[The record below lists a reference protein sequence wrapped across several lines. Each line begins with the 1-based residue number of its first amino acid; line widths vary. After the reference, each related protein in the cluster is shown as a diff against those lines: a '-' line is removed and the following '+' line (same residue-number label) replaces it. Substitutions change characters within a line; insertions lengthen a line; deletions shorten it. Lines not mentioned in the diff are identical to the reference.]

1 MSFPSTRS
9 AKWVWSRARAVRP
22 GPSHARD
29 ERFNKKIEY
38 IRYNQVRAGLARK
51 PDQWA
56 HVHFHDWVGKEPVG
70 GGPGRT
76 VLPPR
81 VPTTSPTTRP
91 GQARR
96 QSKRCGFAALCEKT
110 FTTSTLES
118 AGLLLPRFG
127 VN

>member
-76 VLPPR
+76 VLVR
-81 VPTTSPTTRP
+81 LRMHINSGVKVPI
-91 GQARR
+91 GQ
-96 QSKRCGFAALCEKT
+96 
-110 FTTSTLES
+110 ST
-118 AGLLLPRFG
+118 GCP
-127 VN
+127 

>member
-76 VLPPR
+76 VLPPGCLLQGR
-81 VPTTSPTTRP
+81 VKRVANQNGVASRLCVRKRLPLQRLKAP
-91 GQARR
+91 GYFFRVLA
-96 QSKRCGFAALCEKT
+96 
-110 FTTSTLES
+110 
-118 AGLLLPRFG
+118 
-127 VN
+127 